1 MTPLPVTKNVYS
13 KESAFYFSFQKT
25 GGERSNHWFI
35 LIVLS
40 SLLLPSLR
48 QQLVLVLCF
57 YQVTKQWIIF
67 RFKSK
72 DFSARFLTRC
82 FQNSCKSLVFE
93 MVQSITPYAV

>member
-1 MTPLPVTKNVYS
+1 MKDNNYLSKNVYS

-40 SLLLPSLR
+40 SLLLSSLR

-57 YQVTKQWIIF
+57 YGLSSGLKVRILAHVFLQGVF
-67 RFKSK
+67 RIHASHLFFAMVSK
-72 DFSARFLTRC
+72 
-82 FQNSCKSLVFE
+82 
-93 MVQSITPYAV
+93 

>member
-40 SLLLPSLR
+40 SLLLSSLR

-57 YQVTKQWIIF
+57 YQVTKQWIIY
-67 RFKSK
+67 RVIKVTI
-72 DFSARFLTRC
+72 FSPGFLTRC

-93 MVQSITPYAV
+93 MV